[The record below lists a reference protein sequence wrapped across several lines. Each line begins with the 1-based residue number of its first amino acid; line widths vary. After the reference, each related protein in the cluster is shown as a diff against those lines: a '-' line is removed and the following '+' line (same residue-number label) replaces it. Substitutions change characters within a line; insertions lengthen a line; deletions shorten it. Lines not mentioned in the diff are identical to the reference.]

1 MMRLLLTLALGILL
15 AGTVAAAEQDMAR
28 LDSARALWEAA
39 QNGDYRFRYQK
50 YCDCNR
56 DEPKITVVTVS
67 DGAVASVHHLFS
79 GSDREVPAREGS
91 LTEYWT
97 MEDLFDKLAAAYASD
112 AMVRVEYNEELG
124 FPQTLYIDYR
134 PDLVGEEI
142 DLRRIG
148 FESR

>member
-1 MMRLLLTLALGILL
+1 MMRLLLMFALGILL
-15 AGTVAAAEQDMAR
+15 TGTVAAAEEDMAR
-28 LDSARALWEAA
+28 LDSARALWDAA
-39 QNGDYRFRYQK
+39 QSGDYRFRYQK

-56 DEPKITVVTVS
+56 DEPKVTVVTVS
-67 DGAVASVHHLFS
+67 DGAVAAVHHLFA
-79 GSDREVPAREGS
+79 GSDRQVPAREGS
-91 LTEYWT
+91 LSEYWT

-112 AMVRVEYNEELG
+112 AMVRVDYNEELG
-124 FPQTLYIDYR
+124 FPQALYIDYR